1 MSGAPGDRDGRRHV
15 AVPMPVFKIVSV
27 FTTAIAVG
35 AIVLGFMLIDR
46 GTDRA
51 SAAPED
57 VDLLVTGAGVLLI
70 VLAAAM
76 YAFSTRFTPPERA
89 NDKGTST
96 QPGDDD
102 G

>member
-1 MSGAPGDRDGRRHV
+1 MADERGSDGRRQV
-15 AVPMPVFKIVSV
+15 AVPMSIYKVVTVLTTFLAVVGIV
-27 FTTAIAVG
+27 VG
-35 AIVLGFMLIDR
+35 FILIDR

-51 SAAPED
+51 RAAPDD
-57 VDLLVTGAGVLLI
+57 VDLLVTGFGVGLI

-96 QPGDDD
+96 EAGDEN